1 MKKQWTNPEFKNL
14 MVEETCTNCS
24 IVETS
29 TLVSGREIKA
39 FYCTNHDVILLDQ
52 TELLKH
58 LQIWEKHNFIP
69 YKS

>member
-39 FYCTNHDVILLDQ
+39 FYCTTHDVILLDQ
-52 TELLKH
+52 TELLNH
-58 LQIWEKHNFIP
+58 LVMWERHEFIP